1 MKIQRKIAIGYVVIV
16 ALIGGI
22 VYTYLHEWRQ
32 MILLE
37 REVKQIHEL
46 RQSVH
51 DAYVQMLDLTMFG
64 ETILEWEKNDT
75 AIYRAKRL
83 EVDSILCGFKNYY
96 SGERIDSLRYLMAE
110 KETQL
115 FHISH
120 LFDRQQA
127 LGEELAERV
136 PVIAYTSTQEPQKPK
151 KKGGFLGLFKKK
163 EKQQPQ
169 SATSS
174 MLYTLNRDVER
185 KQTEQNRLL
194 AETIDSLAQRNLR
207 INEQLK
213 SFITALDGRVTDD
226 LHVREAQIVE
236 MRERTKVTIG
246 GITAFIFILL
256 VISYFIIIRDY
267 GKKERGRRKLEESNR
282 KNAELLEMRNKIILT
297 ISHDIRGPL
306 NNILGYT
313 ELAMDTREKKKRN
326 LQLKK
331 VLGRSKHILHL
342 VNNLLDVYR
351 LNQAKETMHPVPFR
365 ISDLLNRVVDGVTQP
380 INDKGLLFEHEFI
393 GTDAVVKGDVD
404 RIEQIINNLI
414 ANAVKF
420 TSAGHIVFNAT
431 YMDGTFTM
439 KVSDTGMGMTEEMM
453 KRIYLPFERA
463 ASAEN
468 AEGYGLGL
476 PIAHGIVTMLGGTI
490 NVESELNKGT
500 TFTVI
505 LPLPITDE
513 PVEEESV
520 SFDASLHLPKNVIA
534 IDDDILQLELV
545 KEMLERNG
553 VSCTICSKVDKLT
566 EEMRKKNYDLLLSDI
581 QMPNTD
587 GFKLLEL
594 LRKSRIGNSKDI
606 PVVAMTAR
614 SESEREALLDAGF
627 DGCIFKPFSMN
638 ELLKVIASVVKG
650 REPGSETD
658 FSMMLA
664 NVSDKRK
671 ILRTMIESCEKDI
684 VDLKIAM
691 TTENRD
697 SMRSIAHRMLPVWEM
712 LLMDEILLAYRN
724 VLKGVDSD
732 MQTILAHTNHIITH
746 IEHLIEDARN
756 EINRIADEEKNTDS
770 RG

>member
-1 MKIQRKIAIGYVVIV
+1 MKIGRKLAIGYTVIV

-22 VYTYLHEWRQ
+22 VYTYLREWRQ
-32 MILLE
+32 MVSLE
-37 REVKQIHEL
+37 SEIKQIHEV

-51 DAYVQMLDLTMFG
+51 EAYVHMLDLTMFG
-64 ETILEWEKNDT
+64 ETILEWEKADT
-75 AIYRAKRL
+75 AIYRAKRHK
-83 EVDSILCGFKNYY
+83 VDSILCEFKDYY
-96 SGERIDSLRYLMAE
+96 SGERIDSLRVLMAE
-110 KETQL
+110 KEIQL
-115 FHISH
+115 FNISQ
-120 LFDRQQA
+120 LFEKQVE

-136 PVIAYTSTQEPQKPK
+136 PVIAYESTQQEPEK
-151 KKGGFLGLFKKK
+151 KKRGFLGLFKKK
-163 EKQQPQ
+163 EKPQP
-169 SATSS
+169 TTTTK
-174 MLYTLNRDVER
+174 LYTLNRDVVK
-185 KQTEQNRLL
+185 KQSEQNRRLT
-194 AETIDSLAQRNLR
+194 ETADSLAQRNYV
-207 INEQLK
+207 INMQLK
-213 SFITALDGRVTDD
+213 SLIAAMDERVTTD
-226 LHVREAQIVE
+226 L
-236 MRERTKVTIG
+236 REREEQIIKTREETKVWLG
-246 GITAFIFILL
+246 GITAFLL
-256 VISYFIIIRDY
+256 LSLAISYIIIMNDHA
-267 GKKERGRRKLEESNR
+267 KKERGRRKLEESSR
-282 KNAELLEMRNKIILT
+282 KNAELLEMRKKIILT
-297 ISHDIRGPL
+297 ISHDIRSPL
-306 NNILGYT
+306 NSIIGYS
-313 ELAMDTREKKKRN
+313 ELAMDTRDKKKRN
-326 LQLKK
+326 QQLKK

-365 ISDLLNRVVDGVTQP
+365 ISDLLNRVVDGATQP
-380 INDKGLLFEHEFI
+380 INDKGLLFEHEF
-393 GTDAVVKGDVD
+393 TDTDVVVKGDVD
-404 RIEQIINNLI
+404 RIEQVINNLI

-420 TSAGHIVFNAT
+420 TSSGHIAFNVN
-431 YMDGTFTM
+431 YSEGVLVM
-439 KVSDTGMGMTEEMM
+439 KVSDTGVGMSEELM
-453 KRIYLPFERA
+453 KRIYMPFERA

-476 PIAHGIVTMLGGTI
+476 PIAKGIVAMLGGTI
-490 NVESELNKGT
+490 DVKSTLGEGT
-500 TFTVI
+500 TFTVT

-513 PVEEESV
+513 AVEDETAPI
-520 SFDASLHLPKNVIA
+520 DATLHLPKNVIA

-566 EEMRKKNYDLLLSDI
+566 EEMRKKNYDLLLTDI

-627 DGCIFKPFSMN
+627 DGAIFKPFSMN

-650 REPGSETD
+650 REPGCETD

-691 TTENRD
+691 TAENRE
-697 SMRSIAHRMLPVWEM
+697 SMRTIAHRMFPMWEM
-712 LLMDEILLAYRN
+712 LSMDEILLAYRN
-724 VLKGVDSD
+724 VLKDSD
-732 MQTILAHTNHIITH
+732 SDTQSVLNHTNHIITH

-756 EINRIADEEKNTDS
+756 EIERIADEEKNIDS

>member
-1 MKIQRKIAIGYVVIV
+1 MKIQRKLALGYTIIV

-32 MILLE
+32 MVLLE
-37 REVKQIHEL
+37 REVKEIHEL

-51 DAYVQMLDLTMFG
+51 EAYVHMLDLTMFG
-64 ETILEWEKNDT
+64 ETILEWEKADT
-75 AIYRAKRL
+75 AVYRAKRL
-83 EVDSILCGFKNYY
+83 KVDSILCEFKEYY

-110 KETQL
+110 KEIQL
-115 FHISH
+115 FNISQ
-120 LFDRQQA
+120 LFEKQVE

-136 PVIAYTSTQEPQKPK
+136 PVIAYESTQEPPK

-163 EKQQPQ
+163 EKTPSQ
-169 SATSS
+169 STTSTK
-174 MLYTLNRDVER
+174 LYTLNRDVIR
-185 KQTEQNRLL
+185 KQSEQSRRLS
-194 AETIDSLAQRNLR
+194 ETADSLAQRNLN
-207 INEQLK
+207 INLK
-213 SFITALDGRVTDD
+213 LKNFITVLDERVTAD
-226 LHVREAQIVE
+226 LQEREEQIIKT
-236 MRERTKVTIG
+236 RERTKVWLG
-246 GITAFIFILL
+246 GITAFIFLALL
-256 VISYFIIIRDY
+256 LSYIVIMRDY
-267 GKKERGRRKLEESNR
+267 GRKERGRRKLEASNR

-306 NNILGYT
+306 NNIIGYT

-365 ISDLLNRVVDGVTQP
+365 ISDLLNRVVDGATQP

-393 GTDAVVKGDVD
+393 GVDTVVKGDVD

-420 TSAGHIVFNAT
+420 TSAGHIGFNVT

-439 KVSDTGMGMTEEMM
+439 KVSDTGVGMTEDMM

-463 ASAEN
+463 ANAEN
-468 AEGYGLGL
+468 SDGYGLGL

-500 TFTVI
+500 TFTVT
-505 LPLPITDE
+505 LPLPVTNE
-513 PVEEESV
+513 PIEEESV

-534 IDDDILQLELV
+534 IDDDMLQLELV

-566 EEMRKKNYDLLLSDI
+566 EELRKKNYDLLLSDI

-606 PVVAMTAR
+606 PIVAMTAR
-614 SESEREALLDAGF
+614 SESEREALLEAGF

-658 FSMMLA
+658 FSVMLA
-664 NVSDKRK
+664 NVSDKKK
-671 ILRTMIESCEKDI
+671 ILRTMIETCEKDI

-691 TTENRD
+691 TAENRE
-697 SMRSIAHRMLPVWEM
+697 SMRSIAHRMFPMWEM
-712 LLMDEILLAYRN
+712 VSMDEILLAYRN
-724 VLKGVDSD
+724 VLKDTD
-732 MQTILAHTNHIITH
+732 CDTQTVLNHTNHIITH
-746 IEHLIEDARN
+746 IEHLIEDAGN
-756 EINRIADEEKNTDS
+756 EIERIVDEEKNIDS